1 MASAAINTLRSLYLI
16 AVRGLEFV
24 APVLD
29 LGIRLYVAWVFWRSG
44 NVKIQSWSSTLE
56 LFKWE
61 YDVPIFPPELAAYL
75 ATGIELVMPVLL
87 VIGLASRPAALILF
101 VLNWFAAISYPD
113 ISIGGMKDHY
123 LWGLMLLIT
132 VFHGPGKLSVD
143 YWLRQRWQS

>member
-1 MASAAINTLRSLYLI
+1 MASAAINTLRSWYLI

-29 LGIRLYVAWVFWRSG
+29 LGIRLYVASVFWRSG

-75 ATGIELVMPVLL
+75 ATGVELVMPVLL

-132 VFHGPGKLSVD
+132 VFHGPGKLSID

>member
-1 MASAAINTLRSLYLI
+1 MATAVINTLPSRYMIVVRSL
-16 AVRGLEFV
+16 EFF
-24 APVLD
+24 APLLD
-29 LGIRLYVAWVFWRSG
+29 LGIRLSVAWGFWRSG

-61 YDVPIFPPELAAYL
+61 YDVPIFPPEFAAYL

-87 VIGLASRPAALILF
+87 VIGLAARPAALILF

-132 VFHGPGKLSVD
+132 VVHGPGKLSID
-143 YWLRQRWQS
+143 YLLRQRLLS

>member
-87 VIGLASRPAALILF
+87 LIGLASRPAALILF

-113 ISIGGMKDHY
+113 ISIGGVKDHY

>member
-1 MASAAINTLRSLYLI
+1 
-16 AVRGLEFV
+16 
-24 APVLD
+24 
-29 LGIRLYVAWVFWRSG
+29 
-44 NVKIQSWSSTLE
+44 
-56 LFKWE
+56 
-61 YDVPIFPPELAAYL
+61 
-75 ATGIELVMPVLL
+75 MPVLL

>member
-16 AVRGLEFV
+16 AVRDLESV

-87 VIGLASRPAALILF
+87 LIGLASRPAALILF

>member
-1 MASAAINTLRSLYLI
+1 MASAAINTLRSVYLI
-16 AVRGLEFV
+16 VVRGLEFV

-143 YWLRQRWQS
+143 YWLRQRWPS

>member
-1 MASAAINTLRSLYLI
+1 MASAAINTLRSLYLT

>member
-16 AVRGLEFV
+16 AVRGLEFL

-87 VIGLASRPAALILF
+87 LIGLASRPAALILF
-101 VLNWFAAISYPD
+101 VLNWFAAISYPN

>member
-1 MASAAINTLRSLYLI
+1 MVSAVINTLRSWYMI

-24 APVLD
+24 APLLE
-29 LGIRLYVAWVFWRSG
+29 LGIRCYVAWVFWRSG

-61 YDVPIFPPELAAYL
+61 YDVPIFPPEFAAYL

-87 VIGLASRPAALILF
+87 VIGLATRPAALILF
-101 VLNWFAAISYPD
+101 VLNWFAAVSYPD

-123 LWGLMLLIT
+123 LWGLMLLFT
-132 VFHGPGKLSVD
+132 VFHGPGKLSID
-143 YWLRQRWQS
+143 ELLRRRLRS

>member
-24 APVLD
+24 APVLN

-87 VIGLASRPAALILF
+87 LIGLASRPAALILF

>member
-87 VIGLASRPAALILF
+87 LIGLASRPAALILF

>member
-44 NVKIQSWSSTLE
+44 NAKIQSWSSTLE

>member
-75 ATGIELVMPVLL
+75 ATGVELVMPVLL

>member
-1 MASAAINTLRSLYLI
+1 MASAAINTLRSWYLI
-16 AVRGLEFV
+16 VVRGLEFL
-24 APVLD
+24 APVFD

-75 ATGIELVMPVLL
+75 ATGAELVMPVLL

-132 VFHGPGKLSVD
+132 VFHGPGKLSID

>member
-1 MASAAINTLRSLYLI
+1 MASAAINTLRSWYLI
-16 AVRGLEFV
+16 GVRGLEFV

-75 ATGIELVMPVLL
+75 ATGVELVMPVLL
-87 VIGLASRPAALILF
+87 VIGLVSRPAALILF

-143 YWLRQRWQS
+143 YWLRRRWQS

>member
-87 VIGLASRPAALILF
+87 LIGLASRPAALILF
-101 VLNWFAAISYPD
+101 VLNWFAAISYPN

>member
-1 MASAAINTLRSLYLI
+1 MASAAINTLRSWYLI
-16 AVRGLEFV
+16 VVRGLEFL
-24 APVLD
+24 APVFD

-75 ATGIELVMPVLL
+75 ATGVELVMPVLL

-132 VFHGPGKLSVD
+132 VFHGPGKLSID

>member
-1 MASAAINTLRSLYLI
+1 MASAAINTLRSVYLI
-16 AVRGLEFV
+16 VVRGLEFV

-75 ATGIELVMPVLL
+75 ATGVELVMPVLL

-132 VFHGPGKLSVD
+132 VFHGPGKLSID
-143 YWLRQRWQS
+143 YLLRQRWQS